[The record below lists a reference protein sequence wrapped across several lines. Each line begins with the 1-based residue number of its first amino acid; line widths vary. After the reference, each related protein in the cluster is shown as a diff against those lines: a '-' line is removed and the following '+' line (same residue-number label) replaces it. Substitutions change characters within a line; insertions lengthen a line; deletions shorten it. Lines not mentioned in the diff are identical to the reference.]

1 MGRPVDPVEIQSWLK
16 WVGSTSVPLCRIK
29 RNTDQVLGIA
39 SAWLLNLGEKR
50 ILITAAHSLQKGV
63 DWCVDIGP
71 NIEGKNELYWP
82 NEFSIIDGPELDL
95 SAASVAID
103 LQPFHQERGPR
114 GMIGEPI
121 LNHVFMPSE
130 IVKPDIKEVFAF
142 SGKISPEMYADN
154 TFFRQP
160 IVYPGLRLIEQS
172 AHKLTFS
179 LPVEHPGHDA
189 SQGCSGAPIVD
200 SKRRCIGHVT
210 GGDVAKNVVFGSSI
224 EELVPLLGAV

>member
-1 MGRPVDPVEIQSWLK
+1 MGGPVDPVEIQSWLK

-142 SGKISPEMYADN
+142 SGKIRAETLWSGPQNPTCSGSFLYAN
-154 TFFRQP
+154 PRAPCFSRILLHQHQQIRGRQN
-160 IVYPGLRLIEQS
+160 EQLHQS
-172 AHKLTFS
+172 WRHGIASFS
-179 LPVEHPGHDA
+179 LQLRPFA
-189 SQGCSGAPIVD
+189 
-200 SKRRCIGHVT
+200 
-210 GGDVAKNVVFGSSI
+210 
-224 EELVPLLGAV
+224 